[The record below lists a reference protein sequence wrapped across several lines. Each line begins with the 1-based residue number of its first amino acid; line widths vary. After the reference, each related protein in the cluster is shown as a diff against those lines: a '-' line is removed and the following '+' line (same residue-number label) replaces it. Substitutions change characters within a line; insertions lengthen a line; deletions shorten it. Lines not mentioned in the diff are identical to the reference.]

1 MIELISII
9 PIFNNNYGNQIIF
22 NKGII
27 IKTFLKK
34 YISIFNKIMTGI
46 IPILIT
52 LFIWIYAYEI
62 SATNFNELINVKLRQ
77 GFLSVANDYIYDQI
91 FLCFELL
98 IFAAT
103 ISLILCLF
111 KFSKKIKYT
120 YTLFFGLIAS
130 LVIFSTLVISISNN
144 FTIYAT
150 KSLNK
155 KEKINCLLNED
166 CRHIYKK
173 IKLTPVKEKYLLF
186 SFYEISENCSDES
199 QVLLCIHNNLNNQ
212 YKGLYESK

>member
-77 GFLSVANDYIYDQI
+77 GFL
-91 FLCFELL
+91 
-98 IFAAT
+98 
-103 ISLILCLF
+103 
-111 KFSKKIKYT
+111 
-120 YTLFFGLIAS
+120 
-130 LVIFSTLVISISNN
+130 
-144 FTIYAT
+144 
-150 KSLNK
+150 
-155 KEKINCLLNED
+155 
-166 CRHIYKK
+166 
-173 IKLTPVKEKYLLF
+173 
-186 SFYEISENCSDES
+186 
-199 QVLLCIHNNLNNQ
+199 
-212 YKGLYESK
+212 